1 MAQVHVQRRET
12 ERQHEQRVNSYAFL
26 AARELEEPW
35 ASLQVPRAPLPCWG
49 WLLLRPSCCA
59 GSPVASM

>member
-1 MAQVHVQRRET
+1 MQRRET

-35 ASLQVPRAPLPCWG
+35 ASLQVPRIPLPCWG
-49 WLLLRPSCCA
+49 CSLALLLCRVPSPFCA
-59 GSPVASM
+59 SHA